1 MLKIENRNE
10 YLFFNNYKNK
20 WLIFINM
27 VNIIEL
33 VNNIISVKFMNLNK
47 CFRYYLFLNKK
58 NLFNIWVKKEKFV

>member
-58 NLFNIWVKKEKFV
+58 DLFNIWVKKEKFV